1 MNIVD
6 LLKKNIV
13 MVPVV
18 ASVIVGTFTGVRY
31 IVSLTETINKNKA
44 EITVIND
51 THLFNFKTYIARI
64 QENQN
69 HLLLNIEKNKGN
81 TIVTNDK
88 LKTLEEKNNKLL
100 QDEPLTKT
108 RPARDRILSQKRTQ
122 PSSDSRNAESE
133 SLNDGET
140 SVIAG
145 AFRNVLNRILRMF
158 SRDHSNRLLSKKMLT
173 KVISKSQI
181 HDVSEHYSAIKTEAR
196 EYYNKSR
203 KDFL

>member
-51 THLFNFKTYIARI
+51 THLYNFKTYIARI

-81 TIVTNDK
+81 AIVANDK
-88 LKTLEEKNNKLL
+88 MNRLEEKIKQLEIDFKNLL
-100 QDEPLTKT
+100 
-108 RPARDRILSQKRTQ
+108 IKR
-122 PSSDSRNAESE
+122 
-133 SLNDGET
+133 
-140 SVIAG
+140 
-145 AFRNVLNRILRMF
+145 
-158 SRDHSNRLLSKKMLT
+158 SN
-173 KVISKSQI
+173 
-181 HDVSEHYSAIKTEAR
+181 
-196 EYYNKSR
+196 
-203 KDFL
+203 

>member
-44 EITVIND
+44 EITIIND
-51 THLFNFKTYIARI
+51 THLYNFKTYIARI

-88 LKTLEEKNNKLL
+88 LKTLEEKIKQLEIDFKNLL
-100 QDEPLTKT
+100 
-108 RPARDRILSQKRTQ
+108 IKR
-122 PSSDSRNAESE
+122 
-133 SLNDGET
+133 
-140 SVIAG
+140 
-145 AFRNVLNRILRMF
+145 
-158 SRDHSNRLLSKKMLT
+158 SN
-173 KVISKSQI
+173 
-181 HDVSEHYSAIKTEAR
+181 
-196 EYYNKSR
+196 
-203 KDFL
+203 